1 MNAVGFAVAL
11 SLPAALVPHVLP
23 LHRASPVT
31 GAVVWMLALALRA
44 LVLVFLA
51 TLIFSQL
58 AYWHPVEA
66 ALAWCWHEVLPD
78 VPSWLGFAEDPV
90 AHAAVAVPAV
100 VLAIALAARAFRLV
114 RDWAGLRQR
123 LAAQAETGPAE
134 TTLIPDDDVLVA
146 VTRLG
151 RGRVLVSNRA
161 LEMMDPD
168 ELAAGVAHEVAHI
181 RRRHRPVLLAASIL
195 ATIARPLPG
204 TRIAERELGFQL
216 ERDADAY
223 VVDRLHDP
231 LSLAS
236 AICKVAGASAPRAA
250 TSLGGSGVV
259 TRRLAELLDGRGIR
273 SKWVERGARTL
284 ALTLA
289 ALVVAV
295 SVGGP
300 AWALGSS
307 GGGEHPA
314 AAHECS
320 HH

>member
-1 MNAVGFAVAL
+1 MSAVGLAVAL
-11 SLPAALVPHVLP
+11 SLPAALLPHLLS

-31 GAVVWMLALALRA
+31 GALVWMLDLSLRA
-44 LVLVFLA
+44 LVVVFVA
-51 TLIFSQL
+51 TLTFSQL
-58 AYWHPVEA
+58 AHSEPAES

-78 VPSWLGFAEDPV
+78 IPSWLGFAEDPV

-100 VLAIALAARAFRLV
+100 ILAVALIAHALTLL
-114 RDWAGLRQR
+114 RDWAGLQRR
-123 LAAQAETGPAE
+123 LAVQAGTGPAG
-134 TTLIPDDDVLVA
+134 TTLIAGDDVVVA

-151 RGRVLVSNRA
+151 RGRVLVSERA
-161 LEMMDPD
+161 LEVMDAD

-181 RRRHRPVLLAASIL
+181 RRRHRPVLLLASIL
-195 ATIARPLPG
+195 ATIGRPLPG

-216 ERDADAY
+216 ERDADGY
-223 VVDRLHDP
+223 VVDRLNDP

-236 AICKVAGASAPRAA
+236 AICKAAGANAPKAA

-273 SKWVERGARTL
+273 SKRVERGARALAVTL
-284 ALTLA
+284 AGLVLA
-289 ALVVAV
+289 L

-300 AWALGSS
+300 AWALGSGVGDGR
-307 GGGEHPA
+307 GG
-314 AAHECS
+314 AHECS

>member
-1 MNAVGFAVAL
+1 MSAVGLAVAL
-11 SLPAALVPHVLP
+11 SLPAALVPHLLP

-31 GAVVWMLALALRA
+31 GAVVWMLDLSLRA
-44 LVLVFLA
+44 LVVVFLA

-58 AYWHPVEA
+58 AHSEPVEA

-78 VPSWLGFAEDPV
+78 IPTWLGFAEDPV

-100 VLAIALAARAFRLV
+100 VLGVALIARAFGLV
-114 RDWAGLRQR
+114 RAWAGLRRR
-123 LAAQAETGPAE
+123 LAVQAGTGPAG
-134 TTLIPDDDVLVA
+134 TILIADDDVVVG

-161 LEMMDPD
+161 LEMMDPE

-181 RRRHRPVLLAASIL
+181 RRRHRPVLLSASIL
-195 ATIARPLPG
+195 ATIGRPLPG
-204 TRIAERELGFQL
+204 TGIAERELGFQL

-236 AICKVAGASAPRAA
+236 AICKVADANAPRGA

-273 SKWVERGARTL
+273 SKWVERGARAVAVTL
-284 ALTLA
+284 AG
-289 ALVVAV
+289 LVVAV

-300 AWALGSS
+300 AWALGASVS
-307 GGGEHPA
+307 EQPG
-314 AAHECS
+314 AAHHCS

>member
-1 MNAVGFAVAL
+1 MTPIELAAAL
-11 SLPAALVPHVLP
+11 ALPAALVPHLLP

-44 LVLVFLA
+44 LGLVYLA
-51 TLIFSQL
+51 TLAFTQL
-58 AYWHPVEA
+58 AHWKPVEA

-100 VLAIALAARAFRLV
+100 VLAVALMAHALGLLH
-114 RDWAGLRQR
+114 DWVGLRRQ
-123 LAAQAETGPAE
+123 LAVHLGRGPAG
-134 TTLIPDDDVLVA
+134 TTLIPDDDVVLA

-151 RGRVLVSNRA
+151 RGRVLVSRRA
-161 LEMMDPD
+161 LEVMDAE

-216 ERDADAY
+216 ERDADGY

-236 AICKVAGASAPRAA
+236 AICKVAGANVPRAVA
-250 TSLGGSGVV
+250 CLGGRGAV
-259 TRRLAELLDGRGIR
+259 TRRLAELLEGRGIR

-284 ALTLA
+284 AVTLA
-289 ALVVAV
+289 GLVLALAA
-295 SVGGP
+295 GGP
-300 AWALGSS
+300 ASAVGSGA
-307 GGGEHPA
+307 GGQPA
-314 AAHECS
+314 AAHHCS
-320 HH
+320 HD

>member
-1 MNAVGFAVAL
+1 MSAIELAVAL

-23 LHRASPVT
+23 LHRASPIT
-31 GAVVWMLALALRA
+31 GAAVWMLALLLRA
-44 LVLVFLA
+44 LVVVCLA
-51 TLIFSQL
+51 TAIFTQVAHWGL
-58 AYWHPVEA
+58 VEA

-90 AHAAVAVPAV
+90 AHAVVAVPAV
-100 VLAIALAARAFRLV
+100 VLAVALIAQAFGLLRA
-114 RDWAGLRQR
+114 WAGLRRR
-123 LAAQAETGPAE
+123 LAAPVGAAPAG
-134 TTLIPDDDVLVA
+134 TTLIADDEVVVA

-151 RGRVLVSNRA
+151 RGRVLVSERA
-161 LEMMDPD
+161 VEVMDAE

-181 RRRHRPVLLAASIL
+181 RRRHRPVLLSASIL
-195 ATIARPLPG
+195 ATIARPLVG
-204 TRIAERELGFQL
+204 TRIAERELCFQL

-236 AICKVAGASAPRAA
+236 AICKVAGANAPSGA
-250 TSLGGSGVV
+250 TSLSGRGAV

-273 SKWVERGARTL
+273 SKRVERAARAL
-284 ALTLA
+284 AATLA

-295 SVGGP
+295 AVGAP
-300 AWALGSS
+300 ALALGA
-307 GGGEHPA
+307 GEREQPGA
-314 AAHECS
+314 SHECS

>member
-1 MNAVGFAVAL
+1 MSAVELAVAL
-11 SLPAALVPHVLP
+11 SLPVALVPHFLP

-44 LVLVFLA
+44 LVLVYLA
-51 TLIFSQL
+51 TVAFSQISH
-58 AYWHPVEA
+58 WHPVEA

-100 VLAIALAARAFRLV
+100 VLAVALIAHALGLL
-114 RDWAGLRQR
+114 RDWAGLRRQ
-123 LAAQAETGPAE
+123 LAVQLGMGPAG
-134 TTLIPDDDVLVA
+134 TTLIPDDDVVLA

-151 RGRVLVSNRA
+151 RGRVLVSRRA
-161 LEMMDPD
+161 LEVMDAD

-181 RRRHRPVLLAASIL
+181 RRRHRPVLLTASIL

-216 ERDADAY
+216 ERDADRY

-236 AICKVAGASAPRAA
+236 AICKVAGANVPSGA
-250 TSLGGSGVV
+250 TSLGGRGVV
-259 TRRLAELLDGRGIR
+259 TRRLAELVEGPGNR
-273 SKWVERGARTL
+273 SQWVERGARTL
-284 ALTLA
+284 AVTLA
-289 ALVVAV
+289 ALVLALAA
-295 SVGGP
+295 GGP
-300 AWALGSS
+300 ASALGSGA
-307 GGGEHPA
+307 GGQPG
-314 AAHECS
+314 AAHHCS

>member
-1 MNAVGFAVAL
+1 MSAVGLAVAL
-11 SLPAALVPHVLP
+11 SLPAALVPHLLP

-31 GAVVWMLALALRA
+31 ASVVWTLDLSLRA
-44 LVLVFLA
+44 LVVVFLA
-51 TLIFSQL
+51 TLSFSQL
-58 AYWHPVEA
+58 ANSQPMEA

-78 VPSWLGFAEDPV
+78 VPSLLGFAEDPV
-90 AHAAVAVPAV
+90 AHAAVAVPGV
-100 VLAIALAARAFRLV
+100 VLAVALLARAFELV
-114 RDWAGLRQR
+114 RDWAGLRRR
-123 LAAQAETGPAE
+123 LAVQVGRGPAG
-134 TTLIPDDDVLVA
+134 TTLIADDDVVVA
-146 VTRLG
+146 VPRLG
-151 RGRVLVSNRA
+151 RGRVVVSDRA
-161 LEMMDPD
+161 LEVMDAE
-168 ELAAGVAHEVAHI
+168 ELAAGIAHEVAHI

-204 TRIAERELGFQL
+204 TRIAERELCFQL

-236 AICKVAGASAPRAA
+236 AICKVADANAPRAA

-273 SKWVERGARTL
+273 SRRVERGARALAVTL
-284 ALTLA
+284 AGLVLA
-289 ALVVAV
+289 L

-300 AWALGSS
+300 AWALGS
-307 GGGEHPA
+307 GGGDGRG
-314 AAHECS
+314 AAHDCS

>member
-1 MNAVGFAVAL
+1 MRPIELAVAL
-11 SLPAALVPHVLP
+11 SVPTALIPHLLP

-31 GAVVWMLALALRA
+31 GAVVWLLDLSLRA
-44 LVLVFLA
+44 LVVVCVVTVAFRE
-51 TLIFSQL
+51 I
-58 AYWHPVEA
+58 AYWHPVEDG
-66 ALAWCWHEVLPD
+66 LAWCWHEVLPD

-90 AHAAVAVPAV
+90 AHATVAVPAV
-100 VLAIALAARAFRLV
+100 VLAVALIAQAFTLV
-114 RDWAGLRQR
+114 RAWAGLRRR
-123 LAAQAETGPAE
+123 LAVQSLTGPAG
-134 TTLIPDDDVLVA
+134 TTLIPDDEVVVA

-151 RGRVLVSNRA
+151 RGRVLVSRRA
-161 LEMMDPD
+161 LEVMDED
-168 ELAAGVAHEVAHI
+168 ELTAGVAHEVAHI
-181 RRRHRPVLLAASIL
+181 RRRHRPLLLSASIL

-223 VVDRLHDP
+223 VVDRLQDP

-259 TRRLAELLDGRGIR
+259 TRRVAELLDGRGVR

-284 ALTLA
+284 AVTLA
-289 ALVVAV
+289 GLVVAL

-307 GGGEHPA
+307 VGEQPG
-314 AAHECS
+314 AAHQCR

>member
-1 MNAVGFAVAL
+1 
-11 SLPAALVPHVLP
+11 
-23 LHRASPVT
+23 
-31 GAVVWMLALALRA
+31 MLDLWLRA
-44 LVLVFLA
+44 LVVVVVA

-58 AYWHPVEA
+58 AHSEPVEA

-78 VPSWLGFAEDPV
+78 IPAWLGFAEHPV
-90 AHAAVAVPAV
+90 AHAVVAVPGV
-100 VLAIALAARAFRLV
+100 VLAVALIARAFGLV
-114 RDWAGLRQR
+114 RDWTDLRRRFAG
-123 LAAQAETGPAE
+123 QAETEGLVG
-134 TTLIPDDDVLVA
+134 TTLIADDDVVVA

-151 RGRVLVSNRA
+151 RGRVLVSDRA
-161 LEMMDPD
+161 LEMMDPE

-181 RRRHRPVLLAASIL
+181 RRRHRPVLLSGSIL

-236 AICKVAGASAPRAA
+236 AICKVAGANAPRAA

-273 SKWVERGARTL
+273 SKWVERGARALAVTL
-284 ALTLA
+284 AGLVLA
-289 ALVVAV
+289 L

-307 GGGEHPA
+307 AGERPGTG
-314 AAHECS
+314 
-320 HH
+320 HHCRHH

>member
-1 MNAVGFAVAL
+1 MSPVVLAVAVAV
-11 SLPAALVPHVLP
+11 PAALVPHLLP

-31 GAVVWMLALALRA
+31 GAIVWMLDLSLRA
-44 LVLVFLA
+44 VVVVFVA
-51 TLIFSQL
+51 TLAFSQL
-58 AYWHPVEA
+58 AHSQPAET

-90 AHAAVAVPAV
+90 AHAAVAVPTV
-100 VLAIALAARAFRLV
+100 VLAAALIAHALTLL
-114 RDWAGLRQR
+114 RDWAGLRRR
-123 LAAQAETGPAE
+123 LSVEVGRGPAG
-134 TTLIPDDDVLVA
+134 TTLIADDEVVVA
-146 VTRLG
+146 VTRVG
-151 RGRVLVSNRA
+151 RGRVVVSNRA
-161 LEMMDPD
+161 LEVMDAE

-236 AICKVAGASAPRAA
+236 AICKVAGANAPRAA
-250 TSLGGSGVV
+250 TSLGGSGAV

-273 SKWVERGARTL
+273 SRRVERGARAVAATL
-284 ALTLA
+284 AGLVLA
-289 ALVVAV
+289 LA
-295 SVGGP
+295 VGGP
-300 AWALGSS
+300 AWALGS
-307 GGGEHPA
+307 GGGEQPS